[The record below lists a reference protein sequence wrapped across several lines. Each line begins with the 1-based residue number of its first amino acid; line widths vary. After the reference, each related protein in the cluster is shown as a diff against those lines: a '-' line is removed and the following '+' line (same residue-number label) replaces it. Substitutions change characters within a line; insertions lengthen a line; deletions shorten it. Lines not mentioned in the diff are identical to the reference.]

1 MPHFQLDREPVPN
14 RKKPTKWD
22 SRDMLKK
29 TATVVTSS
37 NRKDHLLTIS
47 SSMNST
53 SSPKTASGKKLST
66 TLRPT
71 SHRDHRPAPYA
82 LQVSL
87 KVLPFELPASSFAP
101 SPWTLEGMPPFP
113 FHRYLLEKYSC
124 FALFTW
130 PLFVDSLQLGSG
142 PRHPWSWPPRYPG
155 WLADFWA
162 PEERAVT

>member
-53 SSPKTASGKKLST
+53 SSPKTAPGKKLST

-101 SPWTLEGMPPFP
+101 SPWKACLPF
-113 FHRYLLEKYSC
+113 
-124 FALFTW
+124 LFTDTSSRSTLAS
-130 PLFVDSLQLGSG
+130 PSSPDPCLLIHSSSGERSKEVDHATLGPDLHNILG
-142 PRHPWSWPPRYPG
+142 G
-155 WLADFWA
+155 
-162 PEERAVT
+162 